1 MSPYILEN
9 RVNFSP
15 VLFGGFGQKPT
26 FEKIFERVRTIF
38 LKKAQKKWAKARFC
52 EPKVGRKNRVHFL
65 KTALF
70 WPFLAIFGRFAQIR
84 C

>member
-1 MSPYILEN
+1 LWPLLFLRKWALIDFREILEIA
-9 RVNFSP
+9 RTKK
-15 VLFGGFGQKPT
+15 LIFG
-26 FEKIFERVRTIF
+26 
-38 LKKAQKKWAKARFC
+38 QKKWAKARFC

-70 WPFLAIFGRFAQIR
+70 WRFLTIFGRFAQIG